1 MAAGGDVNMS
11 ASRLL
16 IVDDEADFA
25 AFVSRVAT
33 ECGYESVAVADAGA
47 VPDHLVS
54 WCPDLII
61 LDLQMPGTDGI
72 QLLRELART
81 AAKVK
86 VLLAS
91 GVDERVLDTARQL
104 GTEAGLEI
112 VGALLKPVRAVALR
126 RQLEAAKMQDSPIEP
141 VDVDRAVG
149 QKELNLHY
157 QPRLDG
163 KLGRVIGAET
173 LVRWVHPSRG
183 MLLPAQFIPVLE
195 GSRAIDALTDWVLD
209 TALRQAGLWRRNGC
223 CFDISVNVSA
233 RNLHDLDLPDRIANL
248 CDSHGV
254 PPKTLTIELTETAT
268 MQDAGCIMD
277 VLTRLR
283 LKGFGLAI
291 DDFGTGYSSLVQLRR
306 LPFSEVKID
315 KSFVSD
321 MLTSKDSAV
330 IVRTIIAMARNLGI
344 EPAAEGVENK
354 ITARELVKQGCHIMQ
369 GYWISRPLP
378 AEDFQAFIDGYVPTP

>member
-1 MAAGGDVNMS
+1 MNMS
-11 ASRLL
+11 AGRLL

-126 RQLEAAKMQDSPIEP
+126 RQLEAAKVQDSPIEP
-141 VDVDRAVG
+141 ADVDRAVG
-149 QKELNLHY
+149 QEELNLHY

-163 KLGRVIGAET
+163 KLGRVIGAEA

-195 GSRAIDALTDWVLD
+195 SSGAIDALTDWVLD

-223 CFDISVNVSA
+223 CLDISVNVSA
-233 RNLHDLDLPDRIANL
+233 RNLHDLDLPDRIASL

-254 PPKTLTIELTETAT
+254 PPKALTIELTETAT
-268 MQDAGCIMD
+268 MQDAGRIMD

-344 EPAAEGVENK
+344 EPAAEGVESK

-369 GYWISRPLP
+369 GHWISRPLP
-378 AEDFQAFIDGYVPTP
+378 AEDLHAFIDGYGPTP

>member
-1 MAAGGDVNMS
+1 MNMS
-11 ASRLL
+11 AGRLL

-47 VPDHLVS
+47 VSDHLAS
-54 WCPDLII
+54 WRPDLII

-163 KLGRVIGAET
+163 KLSRVIGAEA

-195 GSRAIDALTDWVLD
+195 SSGAIDALTDWVLD

-223 CFDISVNVSA
+223 CLDISVNVSA
-233 RNLHDLDLPDRIANL
+233 RNLHDLDLPDRIASL

-254 PPKTLTIELTETAT
+254 PPKALTIELTETAT
-268 MQDAGCIMD
+268 MQDAGRIMD

-344 EPAAEGVENK
+344 EPAAEGVESK

-369 GYWISRPLP
+369 GHWISRPLP
-378 AEDFQAFIDGYVPTP
+378 AEDFHAFIDGYVPTP

>member
-1 MAAGGDVNMS
+1 MPAG
-11 ASRLL
+11 RLL

-47 VPDHLVS
+47 VSDHLAS
-54 WCPDLII
+54 WRPDLII

-163 KLGRVIGAET
+163 KLSRVIGAEA

-183 MLLPAQFIPVLE
+183 MLLPAQFIPALE
-195 GSRAIDALTDWVLD
+195 GSGAIDALTDWVLD

-223 CFDISVNVSA
+223 CLDISVNVSA
-233 RNLHDLDLPDRIANL
+233 RNLHDLDLPDRIASL

-268 MQDAGCIMD
+268 MQDAGRIMD